1 MRAYVDASVPVSLLA
16 ADEHTA
22 RAEPHLRRQHPSLVV
37 SDFATAEGLVG
48 SGPPFLHQRRT
59 KLGTYEAIITM
70 ANPTPMVRT
79 ELSRLAPTPNVAL
92 PPVAFPLSLGQRA
105 QCCCSCVVFT
115 M

>member
-1 MRAYVDASVPVSLLA
+1 MRDYVDASVPVSLLA
-16 ADEHTA
+16 ADEHTT
-22 RAEPHLRRQHPSLVV
+22 RAEPHFRRQPLSLVV

-79 ELSRLAPTPNVAL
+79 ELSRLTRRPMCFA
-92 PPVAFPLSLGQRA
+92 PVAFPLSLGQRA
-105 QCCCSCVVFT
+105 QCCCSYVVFT